1 MLELLM
7 MDGLIEDE
15 KRRKIIKKYAFLILS
30 CMGRAGQQ
38 DG

>member
-15 KRRKIIKKYAFLILS
+15 NRRKIIKKYAFLILA
-30 CMGRAGQQ
+30 CMGCAGQQ